1 MVEIS
6 LVKFGAAIAAAL
18 MAGGMAGFL
27 FCAILANSKYR
38 DLQGRFDG
46 TDGNGYQPLK
56 CPGEGNPQPPRS
68 R

>member
-38 DLQGRFDG
+38 DLQAER
-46 TDGNGYQPLK
+46 
-56 CPGEGNPQPPRS
+56 EE
-68 R
+68 